1 MTFRSL
7 VALAFLALC
16 SPAAAHAATA
26 ETPAGLTARDFARE
40 PAIQGLSISP
50 SGKYLVGIV
59 SPESDSP
66 RALQRPWIGG
76 L

>member
-1 MTFRSL
+1 MTFRSV
-7 VALAFLALC
+7 VALAFLALF

-26 ETPAGLTARDFARE
+26 ETPPGLTARDFARE

-50 SGKYLVGIV
+50 SGKNLVGIV
-59 SPESDSP
+59 SPDGDTP
-66 RALQRPWIGG
+66 GAFQRPRIGG

>member
-1 MTFRSL
+1 MSFRSL
-7 VALAFLALC
+7 VAFAFLALC
-16 SPAAAHAATA
+16 APAAVQVATA
-26 ETPAGLTARDFARE
+26 ETPPGLTARDFARE

-50 SGKYLVGIV
+50 SGKNQVSIA

>member
-16 SPAAAHAATA
+16 LPAPLRAATA
-26 ETPAGLTARDFARE
+26 ETPPGLTARDFARE
-40 PAIQGLSISP
+40 PVIQGPSISP
-50 SGKYLVGIV
+50 SGKNQVGIA

-66 RALQRPWIGG
+66 RAFQRPWIGD